1 MIEEESAAKK
11 KRNEMERMRREMGN
25 ILSIGTENDGEVD
38 TLKESHS
45 PADGVGT
52 QDAAEEATDPTDSF
66 HPKEECITSVQ
77 EAGMQLLTSMELDDE
92 AEVETENDVKS
103 SKEMDV
109 EAEDG
114 STGQGTGHYFKKK
127 ESGEESGEKDE
138 VEAAKKNNRQEYA
151 SG

>member
-1 MIEEESAAKK
+1 MEEKRKEVEKEADKSKK
-11 KRNEMERMRREMGN
+11 DQRKNY
-25 ILSIGTENDGEVD
+25 DEVD
-38 TLKESHS
+38 GSKKDHS
-45 PADGVGT
+45 PEDDGGDGT
-52 QDAAEEATDPTDSF
+52 QETTGGATDPTDSF